1 MRTVSARRLLV
12 TFGAVAAIVATTSG
26 SIPVGAASTATAT
39 SEFDSPSGL
48 AFGGGHLWVANAA
61 NSSVSEISPATGAW
75 LGNFR
80 SIGYGFFHPTAVVDD
95 GGEVFVANANGT
107 VTEIRASNGGLVRRI
122 TGTRYHFSRPVAIT
136 TANNDVLVLN
146 SGTSGSITVFSV
158 STGALIRNIRGAAYA
173 LSDPAAFATSGT
185 DVFVADKGNNSVT
198 EVNVA
203 SGKLIR
209 VVANR
214 GLSAPDGIAIGAGD
228 VWVADQFTSGVTE
241 ISSTTGALLANMTD
255 ANGSF
260 GFWHPTVMISTGDSI
275 YTATPLGTSP
285 MVTKISA
292 TTGHPYWYMCNT
304 NGPYYFSLLSAFA
317 ISSGNLWV
325 ASQSGANSKTSG
337 ASTGSL
343 TELSLG
349 SGSLIKTL
357 PTH

>member
-1 MRTVSARRLLV
+1 VKRLLV
-12 TFGAVAAIVATTSG
+12 TFGAVATIMVTAAWT
-26 SIPVGAASTATAT
+26 IPVGAATTHSTV

-61 NSSVSEISPATGAW
+61 DSSVSEINPTTGAW

-80 SIGYGFFHPTAVVDD
+80 SNGYGFFHPTAIVDD
-95 GGEVFVANANGT
+95 VGEVFVANANGT
-107 VTEIRASNGGLVRRI
+107 VTEIRASNGAFVRRI
-122 TGTRYHFSRPVAIT
+122 SGARYHFFRPVAIT

-146 SGTSGSITVFSV
+146 SGMSGSITVFSV
-158 STGALIRNIRGAAYA
+158 STGALVRNIRGVADAF
-173 LSDPAAFATSGT
+173 SNPAAFATSGP

-203 SGKLIR
+203 TGRLVR

-214 GLSAPDGIAIGAGD
+214 GLSAPDGIAIGSGN

-241 ISSTTGALLANMTD
+241 ISSTTGAVLANKTD
-255 ANGSF
+255 ADGSY
-260 GFWHPTVMISTGDSI
+260 GFWHPTVMISTGYSI

-317 ISSGNLWV
+317 ISDGNLWV

-349 SGSLIKTL
+349 SGSLLKTL